1 MLTLPGTLPN
11 TILID
16 SPQQPHDISPFTVP
30 ILQVESMK
38 AEQGAHMIAILA
50 NNNKTMAS
58 INSID
63 PDGAVAYRGLAV
75 YKN

>member
-1 MLTLPGTLPN
+1 
-11 TILID
+11 
-16 SPQQPHDISPFTVP
+16 
-30 ILQVESMK
+30 MK